1 MENLRFLNTV
11 IELHRPM
18 MTCNEHYIIMTFHY
32 PLIESGFLLI
42 NDKKMKTELFNMN
55 LTEAVFFV
63 DYVRGPYQFNVKFSI
78 DHTSLSI
85 EVTVSAR

>member
-55 LTEAVFFV
+55 PTEAVFFV
-63 DYVRGPYQFNVKFSI
+63 DYVRGPYISSMSNFLLIILHYRLKSQ
-78 DHTSLSI
+78 
-85 EVTVSAR
+85 